1 MPRRGI
7 LVNCYLLLAFR
18 LSPLVLAWKIGM
30 AFLRHAALIFL
41 LAAIAPGAAQTGPA
55 PHPNFSGVWK
65 LMGTDPPEVYVVQ
78 QSESQVRIVMFVDND
93 AGKRIL
99 DVKAAFDG
107 EPHQLTVDG
116 DPCTFTARWD
126 GDALYWETRRETAG
140 GVRDNR
146 RLMRLSAD
154 GKSIAAQR
162 TMLDPPPEQSW
173 AEIWEKQYPPEAGE
187 HRTLFEFRDAVFANR
202 EEMRQADPALVLG
215 IVATAFN
222 DLGAAE
228 HDLKPLARRSVND
241 ATKDP
246 ARQLLETIYARN
258 GQVRKALA
266 YANDEE
272 RPLLEKLSH
281 YPELSVAHR
290 GYARVQASRARDG
303 GLILPVS
310 IAGREARFQIDT
322 GSNMSLIKLSEASR
336 LGLRLLPVSKRITD
350 VTGVTF
356 DAYLAIVP
364 ALAVGDTR
372 LKNAP
377 LWVVDDARLDVPGLL
392 GIDVLLKFRTIR
404 WSSSGVVEI
413 GFPSRPLDGREAN
426 MYLEDAYPIV
436 QASSN
441 GQDGLT
447 FYLDTGFTDTH
458 FFVPFAARLLDV
470 VAATGRQEIYRMS
483 GEAGSSNLKDL
494 VVPKIAL
501 HVGGMDVSLRDAVV
515 LLEKAPAVNEWHH
528 GRIGIDLLNQ
538 AERVTLDF
546 QAMRL
551 TLEPP
556 AASTST
562 RR

>member
-1 MPRRGI
+1 
-7 LVNCYLLLAFR
+7 
-18 LSPLVLAWKIGM
+18 M
-30 AFLRHAALIFL
+30 ALLRHSAWIFL
-41 LAAIAPGAAQTGPA
+41 YIAIALGAAQAGAAQASAAQAPA
-55 PHPNFSGVWK
+55 APAYKAARPDFSGVWK
-65 LMGTDPPEVYVVQ
+65 LVGADPPEVYVIQ
-78 QSESQVRIVMFVDND
+78 QTDSELRIVMFVDND

-99 DVKAAFDG
+99 DVRGPYDG
-107 EPHQLTVDG
+107 EPHQLTAGG
-116 DPCTFTARWD
+116 DPCAFTARWD
-126 GDALYWETRRETAG
+126 GDALFWETRRETAG

-154 GKSIAAQR
+154 GKFISAER
-162 TMLDPPPEQSW
+162 TMLAPPPEQTW
-173 AEIWEKQYPPEAGE
+173 TETWEKQYPPVAGD
-187 HRTLFEFRDAVFANR
+187 HHTLFQFRDAVFANR
-202 EEMRQADPALVLG
+202 EEMRHVDPDLVLG

-228 HDLKPLARRSVND
+228 RDLKPLARRRGRD

-266 YANDEE
+266 YANEEE

-290 GYARVQASRARDG
+290 GYARVQASRAHDG

-310 IAGREARFQIDT
+310 IGGREARFQIDT

-350 VTGVTF
+350 VTGVSF

-377 LWVVDDARLDVPGLL
+377 FWVVDDARLDVPGLL

-404 WSSSGVVEI
+404 WNSSGVVEI
-413 GFPSRPLDGREAN
+413 GFPARPLDGREAN
-426 MYLEDAYPIV
+426 MYFEDAYPIV
-436 QASSN
+436 QATSH

-470 VAATGRQEIYRMS
+470 VSTSGRQSMYEMS
-483 GEAGSSNLKDL
+483 GEAGSSKLKDL
-494 VVPKIAL
+494 VVPKITL
-501 HVGGMDVSLRDAVV
+501 HVGGMDVSLRNAVV
-515 LLEKAPAVNEWHH
+515 LLEKAPAVNDWHH

-551 TLEPP
+551 TLEAP